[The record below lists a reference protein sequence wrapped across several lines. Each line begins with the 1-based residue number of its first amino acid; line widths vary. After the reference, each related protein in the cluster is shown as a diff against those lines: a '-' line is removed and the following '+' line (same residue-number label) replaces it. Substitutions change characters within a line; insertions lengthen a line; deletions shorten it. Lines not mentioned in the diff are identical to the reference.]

1 MDYSNLK
8 RSPLLFST
16 LIILTTT
23 FFLFIMLNIW
33 TDLFSGET
41 FLKIVL
47 SHVSIAGFVIIL
59 NHILSGFN
67 DRK

>member
-1 MDYSNLK
+1 
-8 RSPLLFST
+8 
-16 LIILTTT
+16 
-23 FFLFIMLNIW
+23 MLNIW

-47 SHVSIAGFVIIL
+47 SHVSVAGFVIIL
-59 NHILSGFN
+59 NHIISGFN